1 MNRPSRR
8 RASALLPLLAASL
21 LTPALPPPV
30 LAGETAAVPQRFAA
44 AVAAIENGDFEEI
57 TSVLVARRGEILFER
72 YFDAGGAEARRNT
85 RSATKT
91 VTGLLAG
98 LAIERGR
105 IPSVAAP
112 ILPYLGAA
120 IGKRPLENP
129 DGRKGA
135 ITVEDLLTM
144 SALLECDDENSF
156 SRGNEE
162 RMYLVEDWVRFFLD
176 LPIQGFPA
184 WYRKPADSPYG
195 RNFRSCTAGV
205 TTLGAVVQSAVGTSL
220 AECAEAALFAPM
232 GITGAEWQYSPLGL
246 AQGGGGL
253 GLRTRDLWA
262 LGQLAADGGRFQGKQ
277 VISAEWISA
286 ATAPHAEIDETTR
299 YGYLWWIHDL
309 PPLPAFPGKALQSFA
324 MNGTGGNTVQVVPGL
339 DAVVVVT
346 TTNFGVPRPHR
357 LTQKLLFE
365 QLLPALGSLQE

>member
-1 MNRPSRR
+1 MNRPRLRR
-8 RASALLPLLAASL
+8 FSALLPILEVVLFTL
-21 LTPALPPPV
+21 ALPP
-30 LAGETAAVPQRFAA
+30 LARAGESAPVPQQFAA
-44 AVAAIENGDFEEI
+44 AAAAIERGDFQQI
-57 TSVLVARRGEILFER
+57 TSVLVARRGQIVFER
-72 YFDAGGAEARRNT
+72 YFDEGGAEARRNT

-105 IPSVAAP
+105 IASVATP
-112 ILPYLGAA
+112 ILPFLAGA
-120 IGKRPLENP
+120 IGRKALENP
-129 DGRKGA
+129 DARKGA

-144 SALLECDDENSF
+144 SSLLECDDENSF

-162 RMYLVEDWVRFFLD
+162 RMYLVEDWVGFFLD

-195 RNFRSCTAGV
+195 RNFRYCTAGV
-205 TTLGAVVQSAVGTSL
+205 TTLGAVVQSAVGKPL
-220 AECAEAALFAPM
+220 AEFAEEALFAPL

-299 YGYLWWIHDL
+299 YGYLWWIHDFPAL
-309 PPLPAFPGKALQSFA
+309 AAFPGRTLESFA
-324 MNGTGGNTVQVVPGL
+324 MNGTGGNTVQVVPDL
-339 DAVVVVT
+339 DAVIVIT
-346 TTNFGVPRPHR
+346 TTNFGVPQPHR

-365 QLLPALGSLQE
+365 QLLPALGTLQE